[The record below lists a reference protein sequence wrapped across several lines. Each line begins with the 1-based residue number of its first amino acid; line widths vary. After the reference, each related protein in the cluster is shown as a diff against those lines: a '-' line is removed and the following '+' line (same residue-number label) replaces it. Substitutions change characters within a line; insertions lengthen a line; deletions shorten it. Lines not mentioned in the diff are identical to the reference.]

1 MNILEQFS
9 NWFTYNLLN
18 LTQGNHLAESVVFFV
33 NDVLKIL
40 ILLILVTHFM
50 SWLRHYLP
58 MDKFKK
64 FLTSHKFYGAD
75 YLLASSFGAI
85 TPFCSCSS
93 IPLFIGFLQAGIPL
107 GVTFSFLITSPL
119 INEIAVVLFL
129 SLFGWKITILYVL
142 AGLLVGVVG
151 GFVLQKLKMEKY
163 LIPFEE
169 VKKNCCCGCKPSTK
183 MSRCLIAIKHQLRRL
198 FLSSTQPTSFLV
210 LGKKAKPNK
219 KQIFVNISTEA
230 WGIVR
235 KVVLYIIAG
244 VALGA
249 IIHGFVPANFFESY
263 LQTAGVFAVPLAVIL
278 AVPLYSNASGVI
290 PVIQALIA
298 KGVSIGTGLAFMMA
312 VVGLSL
318 PEALILKKVMK
329 LKLLLTFFGIVT
341 LGIIFIGYLFN
352 IIL

>member
-1 MNILEQFS
+1 MNIFSPLESFA

-18 LTQGNHLAESVVFFV
+18 LNQNTHLAESVSFFV
-33 NDVLKIL
+33 YDVLKIL

-50 SWLRHYLP
+50 SWVRHYLP

-64 FLTSHKFYGAD
+64 FLTSRKFYGAD
-75 YLLASSFGAI
+75 YLIASGFGAI

-93 IPLFIGFLQAGIPL
+93 IPLFIGFMQAGIPL
-107 GVTFSFLITSPL
+107 GITFSFLITSPL

-129 SLFGWKITILYVL
+129 SLFGWKITIMYVL
-142 AGLLVGVVG
+142 AGLFVGVVG

-169 VKKNCCCGCKPSTK
+169 AKKKCCCGCK
-183 MSRCLIAIKHQLRRL
+183 
-198 FLSSTQPTSFLV
+198 
-210 LGKKAKPNK
+210 KAKPTTR
-219 KQIFVNISTEA
+219 QVAGNISREA
-230 WGIVR
+230 WGIVK

-244 VALGA
+244 VAMGA
-249 IIHGFVPANFFESY
+249 AIHGFVPANFFESY
-263 LQTAGVFAVPLAVIL
+263 LQTAGIFAVPLAVIL

-290 PVIQALIA
+290 PVVQALVA

-329 LKLLLTFFGIVT
+329 LKLLLTFFSIVT
-341 LGIIFIGYLFN
+341 IGIIFIGYLFN
-352 IIL
+352 IVL